1 MLHISWWFLLLGLG
15 IYAIYFLGGLISIL
29 IMSLIDTFK
38 FKIGP
43 QAKKILD
50 FFEKNNN
57 KFVRSFI
64 ILTIICLIL
73 IPLNN
78 LVWYIKCSN
87 KNELIRLIKNKQFI
101 ENKNYYFYKIAGA
114 PNNMKTSGPIIQYY
128 TYSINSIEIIKK
140 MNFVQINKNIYVK
153 PFTITIITKEEF
165 LEKTKNTLLEEEFK
179 NE

>member
-128 TYSINSIEIIKK
+128 TYSINSIEIII
-140 MNFVQINKNIYVK
+140 NPAIQIKIIFKINI
-153 PFTITIITKEEF
+153 F
-165 LEKTKNTLLEEEFK
+165 LIFLYSLNISFLGSFSKLK
-179 NE
+179 